1 MLEPVTKVSN
11 VRRSDQ
17 GISFN
22 VDRVG
27 TPVEVRVSYFPNWQA
42 SGADGP
48 WRVAPNLMVVVPT
61 SRDVTLTY
69 GQVPADYLGQLIT
82 IGSLTIDIVLAVL
95 GRKAGR
101 AGRVRRAAG
110 ATR

>member
-1 MLEPVTKVSN
+1 MPIGATRPPPCREPATTVSD
-11 VRRSDQ
+11 VRQTDGS
-17 GISFN
+17 ISFH

-61 SRDVTLTY
+61 SHDVTLTY
-69 GQVPADYLGQLIT
+69 GSVPAD
-82 IGSLTIDIVLAVL
+82 
-95 GRKAGR
+95 
-101 AGRVRRAAG
+101 
-110 ATR
+110 